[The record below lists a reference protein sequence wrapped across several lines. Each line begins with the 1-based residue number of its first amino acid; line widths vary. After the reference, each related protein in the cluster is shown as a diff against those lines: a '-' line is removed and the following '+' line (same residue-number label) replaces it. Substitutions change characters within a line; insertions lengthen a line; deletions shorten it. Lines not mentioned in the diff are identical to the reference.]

1 MNKRKF
7 NYSKLWKL
15 LKSRGLTRYYLVNNA
30 LGYTMSTAT
39 LAKLGKGQSVTTDT
53 LLGVCNLLDVDL
65 NDIVETEVTVTDDE

>member
-1 MNKRKF
+1 MNKRKL
-7 NYSKLWKL
+7 NYTKLWKL

-53 LLGVCNLLDVDL
+53 LMDVCTLLDVDL
-65 NDIVETEVTVTDDE
+65 KDIVETEVIKTNE

>member
-1 MNKRKF
+1 MNERKL
-7 NYSKLWKL
+7 NYTKLWKL

-53 LLGVCNLLDVDL
+53 LIGVCNLLDVDL
-65 NDIVETEVTVTDDE
+65 NDIVDTEVIYKDE

>member
-1 MNKRKF
+1 MNKRKL
-7 NYSKLWKL
+7 NYTKLWKL

-53 LLGVCNLLDVDL
+53 LMDVCTLLDVNLD
-65 NDIVETEVTVTDDE
+65 DIVETEVIKTDE